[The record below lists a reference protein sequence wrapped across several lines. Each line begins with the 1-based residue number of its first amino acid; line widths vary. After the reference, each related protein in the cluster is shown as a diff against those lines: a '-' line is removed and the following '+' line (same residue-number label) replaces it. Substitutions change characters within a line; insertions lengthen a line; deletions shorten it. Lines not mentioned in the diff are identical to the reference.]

1 MREQVG
7 AEMTTTTSCAS
18 AHRDSNTAEH
28 FDHRADCHLNTA
40 TGRPLSPNS
49 SKLRF
54 AISLAV
60 YPNRTIGSVGRSTVM
75 HGRREG
81 LVPECERHASN
92 HHKVSEV
99 VGIFTKSVEEN
110 RKYSC
115 LLLKF

>member
-1 MREQVG
+1 
-7 AEMTTTTSCAS
+7 MTTTTSCAS

-28 FDHRADCHLNTA
+28 LDHRADCHLNTA

-60 YPNRTIGSVGRSTVM
+60 YPNRTIGSVGRSTVR

-81 LVPECERHASN
+81 LSQVRTPCQQSSQSQQSRQNIHKEC
-92 HHKVSEV
+92 
-99 VGIFTKSVEEN
+99 
-110 RKYSC
+110 
-115 LLLKF
+115 

>member
-1 MREQVG
+1 
-7 AEMTTTTSCAS
+7 MTTTTSCAS

-40 TGRPLSPNS
+40 TGRPLSPDS

-60 YPNRTIGSVGRSTVM
+60 YPNLTIGSVGRSIVT

-81 LVPECERHASN
+81 LVPEHERLAS
-92 HHKVSEV
+92 VTIISEYLRR
-99 VGIFTKSVEEN
+99 ITDAL
-110 RKYSC
+110 Y
-115 LLLKF
+115 